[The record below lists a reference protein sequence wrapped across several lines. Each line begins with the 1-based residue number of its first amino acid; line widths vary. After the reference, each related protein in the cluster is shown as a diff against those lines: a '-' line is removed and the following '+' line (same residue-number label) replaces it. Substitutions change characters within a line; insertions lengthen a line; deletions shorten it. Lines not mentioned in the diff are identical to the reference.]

1 MRNLWPSIHYQG
13 DGRLFVLL
21 GVNTLQ
27 DITHN
32 YNCSGDIFADEMCGE
47 FRALQ
52 CVSQTLGELSVVL
65 RFDGLLE
72 LLEELPGD
80 QAHVALEKS
89 SLACTCSCRSSDIN
103 EIKCSKQAWSTP
115 WYLIMATSAPT

>member
-1 MRNLWPSIHYQG
+1 MLFIGIPI
-13 DGRLFVLL
+13 GRSLM
-21 GVNTLQ
+21 
-27 DITHN
+27 I
-32 YNCSGDIFADEMCGE
+32 SSEFAECFAG
-47 FRALQ
+47 RALQ
-52 CVSQTLGELSVVL
+52 CVSQMLGEMSVVL

-72 LLEELPGD
+72 LFEELPGD

-115 WYLIMATSAPT
+115 WYLIMATSAPK